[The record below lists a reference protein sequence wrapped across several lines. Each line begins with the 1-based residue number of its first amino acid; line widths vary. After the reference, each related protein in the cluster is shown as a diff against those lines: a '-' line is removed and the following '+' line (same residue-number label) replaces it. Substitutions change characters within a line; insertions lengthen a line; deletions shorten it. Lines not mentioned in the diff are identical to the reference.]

1 MDPSWWAVAI
11 AGLFVGFVVGL
22 TGMGGGALM
31 TPMMILFF
39 GVQPLA
45 AVSSDLVASM
55 VMKPVGGAVHLR
67 RGTVNKDLVR
77 WLVIGSVP
85 SAFLGVLLLRAIGD
99 DEQTEGVVRT
109 SLGVALIFAAGSMV
123 AKALLD
129 LRKAQRLQLAAA
141 AGEQVDFRV
150 EDIQVRPVP
159 TLFVGIVGGLVVGMT
174 SVGSGS
180 LMIVAL
186 LLLYPTIR
194 AGQLVGTDLVQAVPL
209 VASASLGHLLF
220 GDFQLDLTVSLLIG
234 ALPGVYVGARVSSS
248 APGGIVRR
256 ALVVVLLASGLKLLE
271 ASTTVLVVVLLAV
284 AVVGPVLWAT
294 VYRSARPDEVD
305 RGDRGAKDLLLAAVT
320 GRWLSWGGTDKDSP
334 RATGRSRQ
342 ARQTRRPA
350 DRHQPRARHSARR
363 GRSAPSVESS
373 PWPG

>member
-1 MDPSWWAVAI
+1 VDPSWWAVAI

-77 WLVIGSVP
+77 WLVLGSVP

-99 DEQTEGVVRT
+99 AEETEGIVRT

-150 EDIQVRPVP
+150 EDIKVRRVP
-159 TLFVGIVGGLVVGMT
+159 TLFVGIIGGLVVGMT

-248 APGGIVRR
+248 APGGIIRR

-271 ASTTVLVVVLLAV
+271 VPNSVLIVVLLGV

-294 VYRSARPDEVD
+294 VYRSARPDQVG
-305 RGDRGAKDLLLAAVT
+305 RGRRGPKDLLLAAVT
-320 GRWLSWGGTDKDSP
+320 GRWLSWGGQDRSSD
-334 RATGRSRQ
+334 RSR
-342 ARQTRRPA
+342 TRAPA
-350 DRHQPRARHSARR
+350 DR
-363 GRSAPSVESS
+363 
-373 PWPG
+373 

>member
-1 MDPSWWAVAI
+1 
-11 AGLFVGFVVGL
+11 
-22 TGMGGGALM
+22 MGGGALM
-31 TPMMILFF
+31 TPMMILLF

-67 RGTVNKDLVR
+67 KGTVNKELVR
-77 WLVIGSVP
+77 WLVAGSVP
-85 SAFLGVLLLRAIGD
+85 SAFLGVLLLRAIGND
-99 DEQTEGVVRT
+99 AQTQGVVKT
-109 SLGVALIFAAGSMV
+109 SLGIALVFAAFSMV

-129 LRKAQRLQLAAA
+129 LRKTQRLQLAAA

-150 EDIQVRPVP
+150 EDIQVRRVP
-159 TLFVGIVGGLVVGMT
+159 TLFVGIIGGLVVGMT

-220 GDFQLDLTVSLLIG
+220 GDFQLDLTASLLIG

-271 ASTTVLVVVLLAV
+271 ASTATLVLVLSGAALVVPLLYV
-284 AVVGPVLWAT
+284 MVF
-294 VYRSARPDEVD
+294 RSARPDQVG
-305 RGDRGAKDLLLAAVT
+305 RGRRGLKDLLLAAVT
-320 GRWLSWGGTDKDSP
+320 
-334 RATGRSRQ
+334 
-342 ARQTRRPA
+342 
-350 DRHQPRARHSARR
+350 
-363 GRSAPSVESS
+363 
-373 PWPG
+373 

>member
-1 MDPSWWAVAI
+1 VDPSWWAVAI

-31 TPMMILFF
+31 TPMMILLF

-67 RGTVNKDLVR
+67 KGTVNKEMVR
-77 WLVIGSVP
+77 WLVTGSVP
-85 SAFLGVLLLRAIGD
+85 AAFLGVLLLRAIGD
-99 DEQTEGVVRT
+99 DEATQAVVKT
-109 SLGVALIFAAGSMV
+109 SLGVALIFAASAMV

-150 EDIQVRPVP
+150 EDIRVRRVP
-159 TLFVGIVGGLVVGMT
+159 TLFVGIIGGLIVGLT

-248 APGGIVRR
+248 APGGIIRR

-271 ASTTVLVVVLLAV
+271 ASTTVVVVVLVAV

-294 VYRSARPDEVD
+294 VYRSARPDQMA
-305 RGDRGAKDLLLAAVT
+305 RGEHGAKDLLLAAVT
-320 GRWLSWGGTDKDSP
+320 GRWLSWGGTDRDS
-334 RATGRSRQ
+334 RGD
-342 ARQTRRPA
+342 RPA
-350 DRHQPRARHSARR
+350 RTPAERADR
-363 GRSAPSVESS
+363 
-373 PWPG
+373 

>member
-1 MDPSWWAVAI
+1 
-11 AGLFVGFVVGL
+11 
-22 TGMGGGALM
+22 M
-31 TPMMILFF
+31 TPVMILLFN
-39 GVQPLA
+39 VNPLT

-67 RGTVNKDLVR
+67 KGTVNKELVT

-85 SAFLGVLLLRAIGD
+85 SAFLGVLVLRQIGTGD
-99 DEQTEGVVRT
+99 DTGAVIKT
-109 SLGVALIFAAGSMV
+109 CLGVALLFAAGAMV

-129 LRKAQRLQLAAA
+129 LRKAQRLKLAAA
-141 AGEQVDFRV
+141 AGDVVEVRV
-150 EDIQVRPVP
+150 EEIKVRKVP
-159 TLFVGIVGGLVVGMT
+159 TVLVGIAGGLVVGMT

-234 ALPGVYVGARVSSS
+234 ALPGVYLGARVSSS

-256 ALVVVLLASGLKLLE
+256 SLVIVLLASALKLLD
-271 ASTTVLVVVLLAV
+271 ASTTVLVLALV
-284 AVVGPVLWAT
+284 GLVVVGPVLWAT
-294 VYRSARPDEVD
+294 VYRSSRPDLAD
-305 RGDRGAKDLLLAAVT
+305 RPVRAFLLAAVT
-320 GRWLSWGGTDKDSP
+320 GRWLSWGGTD
-334 RATGRSRQ
+334 
-342 ARQTRRPA
+342 RPA
-350 DRHQPRARHSARR
+350 EPRPPKSPKQ
-363 GRSAPSVESS
+363 SAPRV
-373 PWPG
+373 PR

>member
-11 AGLFVGFVVGL
+11 AGLFVGFVVGM

-31 TPMMILFF
+31 TPMMILLF
-39 GVQPLA
+39 GIQPLA

-67 RGTVNKDLVR
+67 RGTVNRSLVK

-85 SAFLGVLLLRAIGD
+85 SAFAGVLVLRWIGNGA
-99 DEQTEGVVRT
+99 QTQGVVKN
-109 SLGVALIFAAGSMV
+109 SLGIALLFAAASMI

-129 LRKAQRLQLAAA
+129 LRKSQQLRLRAA
-141 AGEQVDFRV
+141 AGEVVETQVETIV
-150 EDIQVRPVP
+150 ARPVP
-159 TLFVGIVGGLVVGMT
+159 TLLVGILGGLVVGMT

-180 LMIVAL
+180 LIIVAL
-186 LLLYPTIR
+186 LLLYPSIR

-234 ALPGVYVGARVSSS
+234 ALPGVWVGAHVSSR

-256 ALVVVLLASGLKLLE
+256 ALVVVLLASGLKLLG
-271 ASTTVLVVVLLAV
+271 ASTTTLVLVLGTV

-294 VYRSARPDEVD
+294 VYRRARPDL
-305 RGDRGAKDLLLAAVT
+305 GATPPVHLMGAAVT
-320 GRWLSWGGTDKDSP
+320 GRFPRLGRNKAARAAKAARTAKADK
-334 RATGRSRQ
+334 ATS
-342 ARQTRRPA
+342 T
-350 DRHQPRARHSARR
+350 QP
-363 GRSAPSVESS
+363 
-373 PWPG
+373 

>member
-31 TPMMILFF
+31 TPMMILLF

-67 RGTVNKDLVR
+67 KGTVNKEMVR
-77 WLVIGSVP
+77 WLVTGSVP
-85 SAFLGVLLLRAIGD
+85 AAFLGVLLLRAVGD
-99 DEQTEGVVRT
+99 DEATQSVVKT
-109 SLGVALIFAAGSMV
+109 SLGVALIFAASAMV

-150 EDIQVRPVP
+150 EDIRVRKVP
-159 TLFVGIVGGLVVGMT
+159 TLFVGIIGGLVVGMT

-220 GDFQLDLTVSLLIG
+220 GDFQLDLTASLLIG

-271 ASTTVLVVVLLAV
+271 ASTTVLVLVLVTV

-294 VYRSARPDEVD
+294 VYRSARPDQVA
-305 RGDRGAKDLLLAAVT
+305 RGERGAKDLLLAALT
-320 GRWLSWGGTDKDSP
+320 GRWLSWGGADGDS
-334 RATGRSRQ
+334 RAARSSDRS
-342 ARQTRRPA
+342 ASGAGA
-350 DRHQPRARHSARR
+350 DR
-363 GRSAPSVESS
+363 
-373 PWPG
+373 

>member
-1 MDPSWWAVAI
+1 VDPTWWAVAL

-31 TPMMILFF
+31 TPMMILLF

-67 RGTVNKDLVR
+67 RGTVNKSLVK

-85 SAFLGVLLLRAIGD
+85 SAFLGVLILRWIGND
-99 DEQTEGVVRT
+99 DETQGIVKA
-109 SLGVALIFAAGSMV
+109 SLGVALLAAAGSMV

-129 LRKAQRLQLAAA
+129 LRKDQQRRAAARA
-141 AGEQVDFRV
+141 AGEPVDVRV
-150 EDIQVRPVP
+150 EDVVVKKVP
-159 TLFVGIVGGLVVGMT
+159 TLIIGVLGGLVVGMT

-180 LMIVAL
+180 LMIVGL

-220 GDFQLDLTVSLLIG
+220 GDFRLDLTASLLIG
-234 ALPGVYVGARVSSS
+234 ALPGVYLGAKVSSS

-256 ALVVVLLASGLKLLE
+256 ALVVVLLASGLKLLD
-271 ASTTVLVVVLLAV
+271 ADAVTIVLVLAAV
-284 AVVGPVLWAT
+284 AVLGPVLWAT
-294 VYRSARPDEVD
+294 VYRKASAEERTATELIQ
-305 RGDRGAKDLLLAAVT
+305 GAVV
-320 GRWLSWGGTDKDSP
+320 GRWLNWGAGGREPAGSTSDK
-334 RATGRSRQ
+334 
-342 ARQTRRPA
+342 A
-350 DRHQPRARHSARR
+350 DRDAAGSAGQD
-363 GRSAPSVESS
+363 GREA
-373 PWPG
+373 

>member
-1 MDPSWWAVAI
+1 VDPSWWAVAI

-31 TPMMILFF
+31 TPMMILLF

-67 RGTVNKDLVR
+67 RGTVNKDLVK

-85 SAFLGVLLLRAIGD
+85 SAFLGVLVLRWIGSGV
-99 DEQTEGVVRT
+99 ETQGVVKT

-129 LRKAQRLQLAAA
+129 LRKKQKAFAS
-141 AGEQVDFRV
+141 GEAVDVPV
-150 EDIQVRPVP
+150 EDIRVRRIP
-159 TLFVGIVGGLVVGMT
+159 TLLVGILGGLVVGMT

-186 LLLYPTIR
+186 LLLYPAIR
-194 AGQLVGTDLVQAVPL
+194 AAQLVGTDLVQAVPL

-234 ALPGVYVGARVSSS
+234 ALPGVYVGAKVSSS

-256 ALVVVLLASGLKLLE
+256 SLVVVLLASGLKLLE
-271 ASTTVLVVVLLAV
+271 ASTTTLVVVLVAV
-284 AVVGPVLWAT
+284 AVIGPVLWAT
-294 VYRSARPDEVD
+294 VYRKSQPYSQDMEASR
-305 RGDRGAKDLLLAAVT
+305 LLAAAVT
-320 GRWLSWGGTDKDSP
+320 GRWLSWGGVDKP
-334 RATGRSRQ
+334 AVERTGVRQ
-342 ARQTRRPA
+342 
-350 DRHQPRARHSARR
+350 
-363 GRSAPSVESS
+363 
-373 PWPG
+373 

>member
-1 MDPSWWAVAI
+1 MDPSWWAVAV
-11 AGLFVGFVVGL
+11 AGLLVGFVVGM

-31 TPMMILFF
+31 TPMMILLF
-39 GVQPLA
+39 GVAPLA

-67 RGTVNKDLVR
+67 RGTVNRQMVK

-85 SAFLGVLLLRAIGD
+85 AAFAGVLVLRWVGGG
-99 DEQTEGVVRT
+99 EQTQQIVRS
-109 SLGVALIFAAGSMV
+109 SLGVALLFAAAAMV

-129 LRKAQRLQLAAA
+129 LRKSQRLILATA
-141 AGEQVDFRV
+141 AGEVV
-150 EDIQVRPVP
+150 ETPVEGIRVRPLP
-159 TLFVGIVGGLVVGMT
+159 TLAVGVIGGLVVGMT

-220 GDFQLDLTVSLLIG
+220 GDFQLDLTASLLIG

-256 ALVVVLLASGLKLLE
+256 ALVIVLLASGLKLLD
-271 ASTTVLVVVLLAV
+271 AGTGTLVLVLVTV
-284 AVVGPVLWAT
+284 AVVGPVLWAA
-294 VYRSARPDEVD
+294 VYRRARPD
-305 RGDRGAKDLLLAAVT
+305 RAAGARALLLAAAS
-320 GRWLSWGGTDKDSP
+320 GRWLAWGGSQKDDD
-334 RATGRSRQ
+334 A
-342 ARQTRRPA
+342 RPA
-350 DRHQPRARHSARR
+350 S
-363 GRSAPSVESS
+363 G
-373 PWPG
+373 

>member
-1 MDPSWWAVAI
+1 MTLDLPLAI
-11 AGLFVGFVVGL
+11 GGLLVGVIVGL

-31 TPMMILFF
+31 TPMMILLF

-45 AVSSDLVASM
+45 AVSSDLVASL

-67 RGTVNKDLVR
+67 RGTVNRGLVK

-85 SAFLGVLLLRAIGD
+85 SAFAGVLVLRAIGGG
-99 DEQTEGVVRT
+99 ENTANVVKI
-109 SLGVALIFAAGSMV
+109 SLGVALLFAAGAMI

-129 LRKAQRLQLAAA
+129 LRKSQRLRYT
-141 AGEQVDFRV
+141 AGDGPVPETRV
-150 EDIQVRPVP
+150 ESVVARPIP
-159 TLFVGIVGGLVVGMT
+159 T
-174 SVGSGS
+174 
-180 LMIVAL
+180 

-220 GDFQLDLTVSLLIG
+220 GDFQLGLTASLLVG

-256 ALVVVLLASGLKLLE
+256 ALVVVLLASALKLLG
-271 ASTTVLVVVLLAV
+271 ASTTTLVVVLAVV

-294 VYRSARPDEVD
+294 VYRAARPDLTGTTT
-305 RGDRGAKDLLLAAVT
+305 RQWMGAAVT
-320 GRWLSWGGTDKDSP
+320 GRWLRRRDARRARRAD
-334 RATGRSRQ
+334 RAT
-342 ARQTRRPA
+342 PV
-350 DRHQPRARHSARR
+350 DR
-363 GRSAPSVESS
+363 
-373 PWPG
+373 

>member
-1 MDPSWWAVAI
+1 VDPSWWAVAI
-11 AGLFVGFVVGL
+11 AGLLVGFVVGL

-39 GVQPLA
+39 NVQPLA

-67 RGTVNKDLVR
+67 KGTVNKDLVK

-85 SAFLGVLLLRAIGD
+85 SAFLGVLVLRWIGD
-99 DEQTEGVVRT
+99 GEQTESVVKA
-109 SLGVALIFAAGSMV
+109 SLGVALLFAAGSMV

-129 LRKAQRLQLAAA
+129 LRMAQRRYAAA
-141 AGEQVDFRV
+141 ASVGEVPEVQV
-150 EDIQVRPVP
+150 EDIRVRKVP
-159 TLFVGIVGGLVVGMT
+159 TLLVGIIGGLVVGMT

-220 GDFQLDLTVSLLIG
+220 GDFRLDLTTSLLIG

-256 ALVVVLLASGLKLLE
+256 SLVIVLLASGLKLLD
-271 ASTTVLVVVLLAV
+271 AGTVTLVVVLLAV
-284 AVVGPVLWAT
+284 AVVGPLLWAT
-294 VYRSARPDEVD
+294 VYRASQPEGTD
-305 RGDRGAKDLLLAAVT
+305 RGPRDLLLAAVT
-320 GRWLSWGGTDKDSP
+320 GRWLSWGAG
-334 RATGRSRQ
+334 Q
-342 ARQTRRPA
+342 ERPA
-350 DRHQPRARHSARR
+350 ERSD
-363 GRSAPSVESS
+363 RSA
-373 PWPG
+373 

>member
-11 AGLFVGFVVGL
+11 AGLFVGFVVGM

-31 TPMMILFF
+31 TPMMILLF
-39 GVQPLA
+39 GIQPLA

-55 VMKPVGGAVHLR
+55 IMKPVGGAVHLR
-67 RGTVNKDLVR
+67 RGTVHRGLVK

-85 SAFLGVLLLRAIGD
+85 SAFLGVLVLKWIGD
-99 DEQTEGVVRT
+99 GEQTEGVVRT
-109 SLGVALIFAAGSMV
+109 SLGVALLFAAFSMV

-129 LRKAQRLQLAAA
+129 LRKAQLRRLAAE
-141 AGEQVDFRV
+141 AGEIVDVPV
-150 EDIQVRPVP
+150 ETIRVRPIP

-186 LLLYPTIR
+186 LLLYPSIR

-220 GDFQLDLTVSLLIG
+220 GDFQLDLTASLLIG
-234 ALPGVYVGARVSSS
+234 ALPGVYVGARVSSV

-271 ASTTVLVVVLLAV
+271 ASATVVVIVLLSV
-284 AVVGPVLWAT
+284 AVIGPILWAT
-294 VYRSARPDEVD
+294 VYRKARPDIAD
-305 RGDRGAKDLLLAAVT
+305 TPSGDLLGAAVT
-320 GRWLSWGGTDKDSP
+320 GRFR
-334 RATGRSRQ
+334 RASKATRERQ
-342 ARQTRRPA
+342 
-350 DRHQPRARHSARR
+350 DQPR
-363 GRSAPSVESS
+363 P
-373 PWPG
+373 